1 MDRPN
6 SSDQPI
12 SRREPQTPKECLDIA
27 FQDVLAAIESR
38 YHVSLERLETLY
50 TEIRHTLERICPDM
64 EDRFITTVIVLSTLT
79 KGITLYALGFNQEC
93 LFESYN
99 TLEYFLKRDLSGFRK
114 YPILGKNP
122 LLQSLTD
129 RDIQKKGIDEL
140 ALIFKSMKVWEQRHL
155 DFTRRL
161 HRLRNALI
169 HKDLEKLSKIWDSKI
184 VQPLDVEEL
193 EETKLDCAELI
204 LSSAE
209 SLALI
214 IKERIIQ
221 DRQLVAGTPE
231 GS

>member
-1 MDRPN
+1 MAFEDV
-6 SSDQPI
+6 
-12 SRREPQTPKECLDIA
+12 IA
-27 FQDVLAAIESR
+27 GIQSR
-38 YHVSLERLETLY
+38 YSISQERLETLY
-50 TEIRHTLERICPDM
+50 TAIRHTLERTCPDL
-64 EDRFITTVIVLSTLT
+64 EHRYLTSVIVLSTLT
-79 KGITLYALGFNQEC
+79 KGIALYALGFNKEC

-114 YPILGKNP
+114 YPLLGKNP
-122 LLQSLTD
+122 LLQVLTD
-129 RDIQKKGIDEL
+129 RDIQKNGIDEL

-155 DFTRRL
+155 DFARRL

-209 SLALI
+209 SLSLI
-214 IKERIIQ
+214 IKERIVQ
-221 DRQLVAGTPE
+221 DRQLGL
-231 GS
+231 GSLD